1 MPFSERRPR
10 AELADRLATLGGIA
24 RVVVVTR

>member
-1 MPFSERRPR
+1 MPFSEQRPR

-24 RVVVVTR
+24 RVVVTR